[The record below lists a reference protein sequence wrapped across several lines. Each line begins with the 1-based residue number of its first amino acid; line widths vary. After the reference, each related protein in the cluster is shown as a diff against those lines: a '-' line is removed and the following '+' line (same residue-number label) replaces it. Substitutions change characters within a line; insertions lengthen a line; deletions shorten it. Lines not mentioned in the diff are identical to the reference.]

1 MKTLKEV
8 LLYETDSDTLAVIE
22 DGGWVK
28 GVVYIDSED
37 LATTS
42 LPQNLLSREVKE
54 VTNDDSYYLGG
65 SVISCY
71 VINLK

>member
-22 DGGWVK
+22 DGGWTK
-28 GVVYIDSED
+28 GIVYIDNED

-42 LPQNLLSREVKE
+42 LPESLLNREVKK
-54 VTNDDSYYLGG
+54 VTNNDSYYLGG
-65 SVISCY
+65 NIISCY
-71 VINLK
+71 VIDLK